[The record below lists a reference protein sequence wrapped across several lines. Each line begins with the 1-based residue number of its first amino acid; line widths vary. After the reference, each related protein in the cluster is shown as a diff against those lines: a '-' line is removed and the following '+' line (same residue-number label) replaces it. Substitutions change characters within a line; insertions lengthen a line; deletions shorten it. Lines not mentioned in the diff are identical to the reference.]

1 MTMTVIE
8 SSHGESTP
16 SKSGGVKKRKPV
28 PNPGTAGQTTL
39 TIPVLGMSCAAC
51 QSHVERA
58 LRQTPGVG
66 VAEVNLMTH
75 SARVVFDPSVAAPES
90 LVEAV
95 RNSGYESSL
104 PIANDES
111 EDGSVST
118 FHETEHDA
126 EAEAAPLRHRA
137 LAALALA
144 AAAMALSMPLMREMR
159 SHPGFLSSLPMR
171 LAPGLYRVPERAL
184 EFALLVLTIV
194 GMRLAASE
202 VYRPAWKALLH
213 RATNMNTLVAL
224 GTISALLYSAA
235 ATFAPAI
242 FLDRGLRPEVYYE
255 SVLFILAFL
264 LLGRWLEARAKT
276 QTQGALRA
284 FAQLRPRTARVI
296 QHGREAEIPLASVQ
310 IQDTVVLRPG
320 ERVPVDGV
328 VLSGTS
334 SVDESLLT
342 GESLPAPRGPGDR
355 LIGGSL
361 NYDGA
366 LEYRAT
372 AVAAGGVLGQMLSLM
387 QEAQASRAPTQK
399 LADRA
404 SAIFVPV
411 VLGIAALTLL
421 AWLALDHGN
430 FGHAFA
436 AAVTVLVIA
445 CPCAMGLAVPAALT
459 VAIGRG
465 AQLGIL
471 LKSGEALEALAGVDT
486 VVLDKTGTL
495 TEGKPRLDGVHLA
508 TKTGNAGT
516 RDAANQPSEKAEM
529 LALAAAVERRSEH
542 PLARAVLDR
551 AERDG
556 LPARTATEVRAVPGK
571 GIVGIVDGH
580 AVAAGN
586 AALFAELG
594 IAPPAALPDDQG
606 CSVLLI
612 AIDRQYRGYVTAR
625 DEIRPGAAEAVAL
638 LRKRGLRTIM
648 LTGDSAASA
657 SAIAK
662 QCGVD
667 EFHAGLLPEQKLERI
682 RALQAAGRKVA
693 MVGDGI
699 NDAAALAQAD
709 AGIAMGT
716 GTDLAR
722 EAGDAVLL
730 RGEPLSIVAA
740 LDLARATLRTMRANL
755 GWAVGYNALGIP
767 VAAGVLYPML
777 GVLLTPAIASAAMAL
792 SSVSVLANSLRLRG
806 FHPKSK
812 G

>member
-1 MTMTVIE
+1 MTMTVME
-8 SSHGESTP
+8 STHGESAP
-16 SKSGGVKKRKPV
+16 GGAKKREPL
-28 PNPGTAGQTTL
+28 PNTGTAGQATL

-104 PIANDES
+104 PAA
-111 EDGSVST
+111 EDVSAAPS
-118 FHETEHDA
+118 HETEHDA
-126 EAEAAPLRHRA
+126 ESAPLRHRA
-137 LAALALA
+137 LAALGLA
-144 AAAMALSMPLMREMR
+144 AVAMALSMPLMRGMR

-171 LAPGLYRVPERAL
+171 LAPGLYRIPERTL

-213 RATNMNTLVAL
+213 RSTNMNTLVAL

-320 ERVPVDGV
+320 ERVPVDGI

-404 SAIFVPV
+404 SAIFVPF

-421 AWLALDHGN
+421 AWLAFDHGN

-508 TKTGNAGT
+508 RETGTATNPEPAV
-516 RDAANQPSEKAEM
+516 AAEKAEM
-529 LALAAAVERRSEH
+529 IALAAAVERRSEH
-542 PLARAVLDR
+542 PLARALLDR

-556 LPARTATEVRAVPGK
+556 LPARTATEVRAIPGK
-571 GIVGIVDGH
+571 GIVGTVDGH
-580 AVAAGN
+580 PVAVGN
-586 AALFAELG
+586 AALFAELD
-594 IAPPAALPDDQG
+594 IAPPDLLPADQG

-612 AIDRQYRGYVTAR
+612 AIDREYRGYVTAS
-625 DEIRPGAAEAVAL
+625 DEMRPGAAEAVAL

-657 SAIAK
+657 SAIAQ

-730 RGEPLSIVAA
+730 RGEPLSIAAA

-806 FHPKSK
+806 FHPQSK
-812 G
+812 R